1 MKHSRIVSGPSPV
14 NGPHYL
20 RHTVVFGEAEIAFAD
35 MPRGES
41 PERVRQLLQNQ
52 LLINARQGGD
62 GLPRGWLGLLPDD
75 VGPGVSGRLK
85 EELMELRDQIDNVE
99 HALGLPARDWSRP
112 DQECDADLTD
122 AERAVLKVTPAPLT
136 RITNRAQLLINPT
149 EGDYCDDYSVG
160 PQVRDCHDDGHYLCE
175 GCGRF
180 NKERRARDFDVD
192 DRVKS

>member
-1 MKHSRIVSGPSPV
+1 MKHSRMVSVPSPV
-14 NGPHYL
+14 NGPSHL
-20 RHTVVFGEAEIAFAD
+20 RHTVVVGEAEIAFAD
-35 MPRGES
+35 MPRSES

-62 GLPRGWLGLLPDD
+62 GLPRGWLASLPDD
-75 VGPGVSGRLK
+75 LGPGVSGRLK
-85 EELMELRDQIDNVE
+85 EELMELRDQIDNIE
-99 HALGLPARDWSRP
+99 HALGLPTRCWSGP
-112 DQECDADLTD
+112 DEECDADLTD
-122 AERAVLKVTPAPLT
+122 AERAALKAPA
-136 RITNRAQLLINPT
+136 RITDRAQLMLDPT
-149 EGDYCDDYSVG
+149 EQDSCTDYTTE